1 MDFGCSS
8 RQFTRDFLLQDFSPA
23 RHFDYGLTMFSCP
36 SSSFST
42 QDNGF
47 IKFSQSKHS
56 VFDYVTRP
64 ATSSFVDAHCAVFS
78 SGQFN
83 YTGRT
88 KLTLTSSRRKLVLSN
103 RNHIGQINF
112 PFIAVPSALRSHQH
126 DTMAVLSDSRDIA
139 FSVLSLFK

>member
-23 RHFDYGLTMFSCP
+23 RHFDSGLTMFSCP

-56 VFDYVTRP
+56 VFDYATRP
-64 ATSSFVDAHCAVFS
+64 ATSSFADAHCAVFS

-88 KLTLTSSRRKLVLSN
+88 KLPLLAPDESWFCLTEILGK
-103 RNHIGQINF
+103 
-112 PFIAVPSALRSHQH
+112 
-126 DTMAVLSDSRDIA
+126 
-139 FSVLSLFK
+139 